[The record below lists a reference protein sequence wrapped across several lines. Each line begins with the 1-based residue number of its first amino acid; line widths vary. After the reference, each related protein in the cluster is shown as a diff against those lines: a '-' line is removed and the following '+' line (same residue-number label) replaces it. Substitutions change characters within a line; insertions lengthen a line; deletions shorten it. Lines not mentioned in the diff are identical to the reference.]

1 MRSCNDDP
9 VKAVL
14 LDALGTLVR
23 LEPPAPRLRTQLAGL
38 GVEVTEEQAAHA
50 IAAEIA
56 YYRSHLELGRDVR
69 SLAELRRACA
79 EVLATALP
87 ATPQMQAVDLGALT
101 AALLASLEFTP
112 FDDVQ
117 PALTAWRER
126 GLRLVVV
133 SNWDVSLHE
142 VLDRVG
148 IAPLLDGILTSAE
161 AGVSKPSAAI
171 FARALR
177 LAESGPSEAL
187 HVGDSFAEDVVGA
200 RAGGIEPVLLVRG
213 DAPVP
218 SGVRTITSL
227 AELDPAADPEP

>member
-1 MRSCNDDP
+1 

-14 LDALGTLVR
+14 LDALGTLVK
-23 LEPPAPRLRTQLAGL
+23 LEPPAPRLRLELARRGI
-38 GVEVTEEQAAHA
+38 EVTEEQASHA
-50 IAAEIA
+50 IGAEIA
-56 YYRSHLELGRDVR
+56 YYRSHLELGRDAR

-79 EVLATALP
+79 EVLSTALP
-87 ATPQMQAVDLGALT
+87 TTPAKQALDLDALT

-112 FDDVQ
+112 FDDVA
-117 PALTAWRER
+117 PALTAWREQ

-171 FARALR
+171 FTRALA
-177 LAESGPSEAL
+177 LADCAPSDAL
-187 HVGDSFAEDVVGA
+187 HVGDSFGEDVFGA
-200 RAGGIEPVLLVRG
+200 RAAGIEPVLILRD
-213 DAPVP
+213 DAAAPG
-218 SGVRTITSL
+218 GVRTITSL
-227 AELDPAADPEP
+227 DELDPTAQPGP

>member
-1 MRSCNDDP
+1 

-38 GVEVTEEQAAHA
+38 GIEVTEEQAMHA
-50 IAAEIA
+50 IGAEIA
-56 YYRSHLELGRDVR
+56 YYRSHLELGRDAR

-79 EVLATALP
+79 EALAAALP
-87 ATPQMQAVDLGALT
+87 TTAARQALDLDILT
-101 AALLASLEFTP
+101 AALLASLEFTA
-112 FDDVQ
+112 FDDVR
-117 PALTAWRER
+117 PAVTAWREQ

-171 FARALR
+171 FRRALD
-177 LAESGPSEAL
+177 LAECDPSETV
-187 HVGDSFAEDVVGA
+187 HVGDSFGEDVVGA
-200 RAGGIEPVLLVRG
+200 RAAGIEPVLIVRG
-213 DAPVP
+213 DAAAPT
-218 SGVRTITSL
+218 GVRTITGL
-227 AELDPAADPEP
+227 GELDPAADPEP

>member
-1 MRSCNDDP
+1 

-23 LEPPAPRLRTQLAGL
+23 LEPPAPRLRTRLAGL
-38 GVEVTEEQAAHA
+38 GMEVTEEQVANA

-56 YYRSHLELGRDVR
+56 YYRSHLERGRDAR
-69 SLAELRRACA
+69 SLAELRRECA
-79 EVLATALP
+79 EVLAAALP
-87 ATPQMQAVDLGALT
+87 TRPGQPALDLDALT

-112 FDDVQ
+112 FDDVE
-117 PALTAWRER
+117 PALTAWREQ

-148 IAPLLDGILTSAE
+148 VAPLLDGILTSSE
-161 AGVSKPSAAI
+161 ARVSKPSGAI
-171 FARALR
+171 FARALG
-177 LAESGPSEAL
+177 LAGCDASEAL

-200 RAGGIEPVLLVRG
+200 RAGGVEPVLIVRD
-213 DAPVP
+213 DAPP
-218 SGVRTITSL
+218 PTGVRTITSL
-227 AELDPAADPEP
+227 RELDPAPHPEP